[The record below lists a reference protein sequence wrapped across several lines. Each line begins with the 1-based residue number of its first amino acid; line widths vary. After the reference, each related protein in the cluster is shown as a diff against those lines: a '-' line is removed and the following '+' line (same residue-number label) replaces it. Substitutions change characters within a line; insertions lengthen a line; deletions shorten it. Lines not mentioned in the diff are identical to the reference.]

1 MTNDDHEFGSNMHVL
16 RTRQE
21 AIDAAHDARQLF
33 ESMYLASVH
42 IELDGRIAA
51 KWWPLTAYPRGT

>member
-1 MTNDDHEFGSNMHVL
+1 MTYNEEFGGNMRVL
-16 RTRQE
+16 RTRKE
-21 AIDAAHDARQLF
+21 AIEAAHTARQNF

>member
-1 MTNDDHEFGSNMHVL
+1 MTYNEDFGSNMRVL
-16 RTRQE
+16 HTREE
-21 AIDAAHDARQLF
+21 AIAAAHEARQLF

-42 IELDGRIAA
+42 IELDPRIAA

>member
-1 MTNDDHEFGSNMHVL
+1 MTYDDEFGGNMRVL
-16 RTRQE
+16 RTRKE
-21 AIDAAHDARQLF
+21 AIEAAHAARQLF
-33 ESMYLASVH
+33 ESMYLASDH